1 MAEFKINGRMKVRTL
16 KEMFKNEFKGTLR
29 VYDGNKST
37 DTTADDEQT
46 IASIKNS
53 NGVKEGVLECR
64 ASRTVGKFI
73 EEAWTKFGLKVK
85 VASPDNWVLALDGIT
100 LSKLKDIPNN
110 ARKADMESLLSY
122 KRDENTEKESKKDK
136 KKVKKITVNLN
147 FTDSDIKQTDYFL
160 INNPKEFLYFYKN
173 SDKYELSGSFIRHLI
188 EDSEDWTDF
197 GGRES
202 LYTSTFNIES
212 DVTCDITVEENN
224 EVIFEEEEYELE
236 CTSISEED
244 IESIKTNSEEENIVN
259 YVNNYNENQW
269 FDPFGFNRANI
280 FRKNTYTQKY
290 SDTFYLACG
299 KYCSY
304 ITVSFEFEIPEDET
318 FDISKFKLYETNYE
332 YCDGENENWI
342 NPMIAVYN
350 DNLVLAGSCDD
361 IDIYNEYDN
370 YFLAF
375 DNQTSLINLNDW
387 TPARLNFSDPCTICD
402 CKYEISKTSNEDE
415 AKEIFEWYKKSND
428 KDTTIE
434 FIRKNQDNI
443 NWNCISDNIR
453 NYPIEFIREF
463 KDMLDW
469 DKVTMAIFK
478 YDDSTESMTADLNF
492 FKEFKIYIRPWFI
505 INVPDIDKNIL
516 IELLKLFEGPFSRL
530 CDERWTL
537 FNETQTFNSEEDEYI
552 QKLKSK

>member
-37 DTTADDEQT
+37 DVTADDEQT

-53 NGVKEGVLECR
+53 TGMKEGVLECR

-73 EEAWTKFGLKVK
+73 EEAWTKFGLKLK

-110 ARKADMESLLSY
+110 AKKSDMESLISY
-122 KRDENTEKESKKDK
+122 KRSENIEKKG
-136 KKVKKITVNLN
+136 KVKKITVNLN
-147 FTDSDIKQTDYFL
+147 FEDCDIKQTDYFL

-173 SDKYELSGSFIRHLI
+173 SDRYELSGSFIQHLI
-188 EDSEDWTDF
+188 EDSDNWTDF

-202 LYTSTFNIES
+202 KYTSTFNIES
-212 DVTCDITVEENN
+212 DVTCNITVEEND

-236 CTSISEED
+236 CTEISEDETQ
-244 IESIKTNSEEENIVN
+244 SIKTNSERKCIIDYINDYKENL
-259 YVNNYNENQW
+259 W
-269 FDPFGFNRANI
+269 FDPFGINRADI
-280 FRKNTYTQKY
+280 FSKNNYTQRY
-290 SDTFYLACG
+290 SDIFYLACG

-304 ITVSFEFEIPEDET
+304 MTVSFEFEIPEEET
-318 FDISKFKLYETNYE
+318 FDISKLKLYESNYE

-342 NPMIAVYN
+342 NPMIAIYN
-350 DNLVLAGSCDD
+350 DNIVLTGSCDD
-361 IDIYNEYDN
+361 FDINNEYDN
-370 YFLAF
+370 YFLAL
-375 DNQTSLINLNDW
+375 DNKTSLINLIDW
-387 TPARLNFSDPCTICD
+387 TPNRFDFSDPNTITDCTN
-402 CKYEISKTSNEDE
+402 EISNTSNEQE
-415 AKEIFEWYKKSND
+415 AKEILEWYEKSND
-428 KDTTIE
+428 KNTTVE
-434 FIRKNQDNI
+434 FIRENQDKI

-453 NYPIEFIREF
+453 NYPVEFIREF
-463 KDMLDW
+463 KDKLNW

-492 FKEFKIYIRPWFI
+492 FKEFKEYISPNFL

-516 IELLKLFEGPFSRL
+516 IELLKLFEDSFSRFW
-530 CDERWTL
+530 DGQWTI
-537 FNETQTFNSEEDEYI
+537 FNETQTFTKEENEYI
-552 QKLKSK
+552 QKMADKR